1 MAQNNL
7 TSKSENY
14 EDMLIYIAELYYLKG
29 LSQQQIADLTHQSR
43 TNISRLLK
51 ICVEKGIVEFRIKK
65 PSGKRVYT
73 ASQLEQT
80 FNLKKAIV
88 VPNGGTDEQL
98 KRRVAIEAGEY
109 LRSIL
114 KDDIL
119 IGINWGSTVYEIV
132 KNFSVNHKYNI
143 DVIQLLGGVNSKLRD
158 ADGQHIL
165 QSFASNFNGSGYILN
180 APFIV
185 KNKEMTKTD
194 IAILGIVNHTPQ
206 SYIYNSGYLTDE
218 EMEMLKNDNAV
229 TDICGYGIDIDGN
242 PVGTVTTNRIIGIN
256 LDTLKTI
263 PIRMGC
269 SSGINKTQA
278 VLGALR
284 GGYINVLVIDEETAN
299 AVMIEAINGK

>member
-98 KRRVAIEAGEY
+98 KRRVAIEAGISKKY
-109 LRSIL
+109 FKRRYFNRNKLGFDCIRNRQKLQRKSQIQHRCNTIIRRS
-114 KDDIL
+114 
-119 IGINWGSTVYEIV
+119 
-132 KNFSVNHKYNI
+132 
-143 DVIQLLGGVNSKLRD
+143 
-158 ADGQHIL
+158 
-165 QSFASNFNGSGYILN
+165 
-180 APFIV
+180 
-185 KNKEMTKTD
+185 
-194 IAILGIVNHTPQ
+194 
-206 SYIYNSGYLTDE
+206 
-218 EMEMLKNDNAV
+218 
-229 TDICGYGIDIDGN
+229 
-242 PVGTVTTNRIIGIN
+242 
-256 LDTLKTI
+256 
-263 PIRMGC
+263 
-269 SSGINKTQA
+269 
-278 VLGALR
+278 
-284 GGYINVLVIDEETAN
+284 
-299 AVMIEAINGK
+299 

>member
-165 QSFASNFNGSGYILN
+165 
-180 APFIV
+180 
-185 KNKEMTKTD
+185 
-194 IAILGIVNHTPQ
+194 
-206 SYIYNSGYLTDE
+206 
-218 EMEMLKNDNAV
+218 
-229 TDICGYGIDIDGN
+229 
-242 PVGTVTTNRIIGIN
+242 
-256 LDTLKTI
+256 
-263 PIRMGC
+263 
-269 SSGINKTQA
+269 
-278 VLGALR
+278 
-284 GGYINVLVIDEETAN
+284 
-299 AVMIEAINGK
+299 

>member
-109 LRSIL
+109 TKSS
-114 KDDIL
+114 K
-119 IGINWGSTVYEIV
+119 T
-132 KNFSVNHKYNI
+132 SV
-143 DVIQLLGGVNSKLRD
+143 
-158 ADGQHIL
+158 
-165 QSFASNFNGSGYILN
+165 
-180 APFIV
+180 
-185 KNKEMTKTD
+185 
-194 IAILGIVNHTPQ
+194 
-206 SYIYNSGYLTDE
+206 
-218 EMEMLKNDNAV
+218 
-229 TDICGYGIDIDGN
+229 
-242 PVGTVTTNRIIGIN
+242 
-256 LDTLKTI
+256 
-263 PIRMGC
+263 
-269 SSGINKTQA
+269 
-278 VLGALR
+278 
-284 GGYINVLVIDEETAN
+284 
-299 AVMIEAINGK
+299 